1 MRHHLAISPDIHVR
15 QLADW
20 YLLAARLSRLTGL
33 PIRATYYDDF
43 DELHRAHAAGDVD
56 LVVANAADATMLIRQ
71 AGFLAIARP
80 AGMSDEAS
88 VVVAADSPLVSVDD
102 LPSPL
107 RVAATDAP
115 DVECICRILLEPA
128 DLDHCAVRLTRK
140 RNYTLVAKAVL
151 TGEADAG
158 FILRAAFDNLSGSV
172 RSGLRSLVSS
182 HIYVVTHA
190 FMVGPALAGHAWLLL
205 EALERL
211 AADPANGG
219 MLAGLGAPRGWQ
231 RLDDEDVYFM
241 IDLMSAL
248 SQS

>member
-1 MRHHLAISPDIHVR
+1 VRHHLAISPDIHVR
-15 QLADW
+15 HLGDW

-43 DELHRAHAAGDVD
+43 DELHRAQAAGDVD
-56 LVVANAADATMLIRQ
+56 LVVANAADATTLIRQ
-71 AGFLAIARP
+71 SGFLAIARP

-102 LPSPL
+102 LPTPL
-107 RVAATDAP
+107 QVAATDAP

-128 DLDHCAVRLTRK
+128 DLDASAVRLTRK

-151 TGEADAG
+151 AGEADAG

-172 RSGLRSLVSS
+172 RAGLRALVSS

-211 AADPANGG
+211 ASEPGNAG
-219 MLAGLGAPRGWQ
+219 MLAGLGAPHGWQ
-231 RLDDEDVYFM
+231 RLNDEDVYFM
-241 IDLMSAL
+241 LDLMTAL
-248 SQS
+248 SPS